1 MIEGALI
8 LFAGIIVGVAATL
21 GAVFFLPKIT
31 ADHNAE
37 SKFDKYRN
45 TDGLY
50 SAKVIREIRS

>member
-8 LFAGIIVGVAATL
+8 LFAGIVIGIAATL
-21 GAVFFLPKIT
+21 GAVFYLPKSKSKFE
-31 ADHNAE
+31 AK

-50 SAKVIREIRS
+50 STKVIRESR